1 MTFFSR
7 RAALAALALAGAASA
22 TASFA
27 QDAWPSRPV
36 RIIIPGAPGSGT
48 EVATR
53 VLAEQLSTRLGQN
66 FIVESRPGADGRVGA
81 QAAARSPK
89 DGYTLFMGT
98 IASLSLN
105 EHLFSEL
112 GYDPDKDFEPVFFTG
127 FIPMIVAVHPSAPYR
142 TLTDLVEAAKA
153 KPETVNV
160 ALPSTTSK
168 LVFEVLQQEANVKL
182 FAVPFNQTGSGINN
196 VVAGQIPVLI
206 DTVAGTRALIEG
218 GRLRALAVTSPA
230 STSLLPGVK
239 SAAEQ
244 GLPGLQVTAWNV
256 ISVPS
261 GVPPQVRQKLHATM
275 QEILKDAS
283 YRTKLLAVGFEPALA
298 APAKPAQD
306 EVRAERAR
314 WGKLI
319 KDRGIKP

>member
-1 MTFFSR
+1 MNKVSR
-7 RAALAALALAGAASA
+7 RCAVLAVMFAGA
-22 TASFA
+22 TAAVHA
-27 QDAWPSRPV
+27 QDVYPSRPIK
-36 RIIIPGAPGSGT
+36 IIIPGAPGSGT

-53 VLAEQLSTRLGQN
+53 VLAEQLSSRLGQN
-66 FIVESRPGADGRVGA
+66 VIVESRPGADGRVGA
-81 QAAARSPK
+81 TAAARAPK

-112 GYDPDKDFEPVFFTG
+112 GYDPDKDFEPLFFTG

-142 TLTDLVEAAKA
+142 TLGDLIDAARS
-153 KPETVNV
+153 KPGAIEV
-160 ALPSTTSK
+160 ALPSTTSR
-168 LVFEVLQQEANVKL
+168 LVFEVLQQEAGVRL
-182 FAVPFNQTGSGINN
+182 FAVPFNQTGSGTNS

-230 STSLLPGVK
+230 STVLLPGVR

-244 GLPGLQVTAWNV
+244 GVPGLEVTAWNV
-256 ISVPS
+256 LSVPR
-261 GVPPQVRQKLHATM
+261 GVPAQVREKLLASM
-275 QEILKDAS
+275 QEILRDSS
-283 YRTKLLAVGFEPALA
+283 YRARLLQVGFEPAA
-298 APAKPAQD
+298 ATPARPAQD

-314 WGKLI
+314 WGRLI
-319 KDRGIKP
+319 KERGIKP

>member
-1 MTFFSR
+1 MNKVSR
-7 RAALAALALAGAASA
+7 RSAVLAVMFAPAASA
-22 TASFA
+22 VHA
-27 QDAWPSRPV
+27 QDVYPSRPIK
-36 RIIIPGAPGSGT
+36 IIIPGAPGSGT

-53 VLAEQLSTRLGQN
+53 VLAEQLSSRLGQN
-66 FIVESRPGADGRVGA
+66 VIVESRPGADGRVGA
-81 QAAARSPK
+81 TAAARAPK

-112 GYDPDKDFEPVFFTG
+112 GYDPDKDFEPLFFTG

-142 TLTDLVEAAKA
+142 TLGDLIDAARS
-153 KPETVNV
+153 KPGAIEV
-160 ALPSTTSK
+160 ALPSTTSR
-168 LVFEVLQQEANVKL
+168 LVFEVLQQEAGVRL
-182 FAVPFNQTGSGINN
+182 FAVPFNQTGSGTNS

-230 STSLLPGVK
+230 STVLLPGVR

-244 GLPGLQVTAWNV
+244 GVPGLEVTAWNV
-256 ISVPS
+256 LSVPR
-261 GVPPQVRQKLHATM
+261 GVPAQVREKLLASM
-275 QEILKDAS
+275 QEILRDSS
-283 YRTKLLAVGFEPALA
+283 YRSRLLQVGFEPAA
-298 APAKPAQD
+298 ATPARPAQD

-314 WGKLI
+314 WGRLI
-319 KDRGIKP
+319 KERGIKP